1 MTSPT
6 EVGDPAQGLVNCPRC
21 GDPLLCICLDRR
33 QDRWLRVCEACRPP
47 GPRRTNPALEPKPVV
62 PRDVCVATVD
72 RCG

>member
-6 EVGDPAQGLVNCPRC
+6 EVGDPREGLVNCPEC
-21 GDPLLCICLDRR
+21 GDPLLCIRVTGG
-33 QDRWLRVCEACRPP
+33 WLRLCEVCHPP
-47 GPRRTNPALEPKPVV
+47 GPRRTNPALDPKPVV

>member
-21 GDPLLCICLDRR
+21 GDPLLCIRVSGG
-33 QDRWLRVCEACRPP
+33 WLRVCEIHHPP
-47 GPRRTNPALEPKPVV
+47 GPRRTNPALDPKPVV

>member
-6 EVGDPAQGLVNCPRC
+6 EVGDPSEGLVNCPRC
-21 GDPLLCICLDRR
+21 GDPLLCIRVTGG
-33 QDRWLRVCEACRPP
+33 WLRLCEACHPP

-62 PRDVCVATVD
+62 VRDVCVATAD